1 MSIEDVFFYEKQRFE
16 VIQFTG
22 LKDNNGREIYKGDLY
37 KYTLHHDMHDPES
50 GHTTFETEH
59 IKAVTFENGA
69 FYHGADLLSDVIE
82 YDDTFTYVGNVY
94 ENPELL
100 EELQNGTK

>member
-1 MSIEDVFFYEKQRFE
+1 MYE
-16 VIQFTG
+16 
-22 LKDNNGREIYKGDLY
+22 GDLY
-37 KYTLHHDMHDPES
+37 KYTLSHDMYDPES
-50 GHTTFETEH
+50 SGHTSFEVEH

-69 FYHGADLLSDVIE
+69 FYHGADLLSDVVE
-82 YDDTFTYVGNVY
+82 YDDTLKYVGNIY